1 MNDSEIQRIYRLSVD
16 KINKVQTHLKRY
28 CFDAVNWNDR
38 LIALKGA
45 RGVGK
50 TTLLLQKIRESGL
63 EARQTLYVS
72 LDSVWLDAKDIW
84 LLAEYHAQHGGT
96 RLVLDEVHYL
106 QDWQRLIKNI
116 YDDFPDL
123 KVAYTGSSMLRVKAR
138 QGDLSRRQ
146 VDYELFGLSFR
157 EFLHFEGVLDYSP
170 LSLEEILENHL
181 EVAREVQ
188 SKIKVLPLFERYLRS
203 GYYPFYRESLS
214 KYGERICAIVNQT
227 LDSDWPSVEEVTSA
241 TIRRTRKMLKILAA
255 RPPQTPKMTILYN
268 ELGTERQHGLKMLY
282 VLERAGLLRL
292 LSSERENLKNL
303 TTPEKIYC
311 DNTNLMHAIV
321 PQPDIGMARE
331 TFFANQLAAGHRL
344 AYPRKGDFLVDDKWL
359 FEVGGSGKG
368 FDQIA
373 DEPNSY
379 VVNDGVE
386 VGVGNRIPLWVMGF
400 LY

>member
-1 MNDSEIQRIYRLSVD
+1 MNESEILRIYRLSAE

-28 CFDAVNWNDR
+28 CFDAMNWNDR

-84 LLAEYHAQHGGT
+84 LLAEYHSQHGGT

-106 QDWQRLIKNI
+106 QDWQRLIKNL

-123 KVAYTGSSMLRVKAR
+123 KVAYTGSSMLRIKAR

-157 EFLHFEGVLDYSP
+157 EFLQFEGVLDYSP
-170 LSLEEILENHL
+170 LSLDEILEHHL
-181 EVAREVQ
+181 DVAREVQ
-188 SKIKVLPLFERYLRS
+188 AKIKVLPLFERYLRS

-227 LDSDWPSVEEVTSA
+227 LDSDWPSVEVITPA
-241 TIRRTRKMLKILAA
+241 TIRRTRKMLKILAE
-255 RPPQTPKMTILYN
+255 RPPQTPKMTVLYN
-268 ELGTERQHGLKMLY
+268 ELDTERQHGLKMLY
-282 VLERAGLLRL
+282 GLERAGLLRL
-292 LSSERENLKNL
+292 LSSERENLKTL
-303 TTPEKIYC
+303 STPEKIYC

-321 PQPDIGMARE
+321 PQLDIGMARE
-331 TFFANQLAAGHRL
+331 TFFANQLSVGHRL
-344 AYPRKGDFLVDDKWL
+344 AYPRKGDFLVDGKWL

-386 VGVGNRIPLWVMGF
+386 IGVGNRIPLWVLGF